1 MNKTLIQIYEPTGEF
16 CATLDFGKRE
26 VDWNA
31 IHKQLHSG
39 CHCIWAESDLE
50 SYVRIIGWEEKC
62 VRDRL
67 GVLGTCLNLI
77 EGEKG

>member
-1 MNKTLIQIYEPTGEF
+1 MNNVNIEKYAKTGEF
-16 CATLDFGKRE
+16 RATIDFGKKE
-26 VDWNA
+26 VDWNT

-50 SYVRIIGWEEKC
+50 SYVRIIGLEEKC

-67 GVLGTCLNLI
+67 NALESHLKLESG
-77 EGEKG
+77 